1 MRFWLRNKHIWPYF
15 DAIVAYSLFSRALAC
30 ALVHKALI
38 SSPSLSQYFNR
49 YRMGKLLKLAGAA
62 LFAVSLTSAAQQ
74 ANSEYQDGFISDEL
88 FIYMHSGAGNNYRI
102 VGSINAG
109 SQVKL
114 TGEKNNGYT
123 QIIDEKDRTAWVED
137 KYVSTKPGLRHVV
150 AELNGQLASTGEQE
164 SQLKAQIASNKK
176 QLSAIQSE
184 NTELTSKIAS
194 LESELAS
201 AQSKLE
207 TQDLDV
213 MKEWFFNGGIVAGLG
228 LLAGL
233 FIPQLFGRKKSS
245 MDSWK

>member
-1 MRFWLRNKHIWPYF
+1 MGKFIK
-15 DAIVAYSLFSRALAC
+15 LAS
-30 ALVHKALI
+30 AALI
-38 SSPSLSQYFNR
+38 
-49 YRMGKLLKLAGAA
+49 
-62 LFAVSLTSAAQQ
+62 AVSLTSFAQQ
-74 ANSEYQDGFISDEL
+74 ATPELEDGFISDEL

-114 TGEKNNGYT
+114 TGEKLNGYT
-123 QIIDEKDRTAWVED
+123 QIVDDKDRTAWVED
-137 KYVSTKPGLRHVV
+137 RYVSNKPGLRHVV

-164 SQLKAQIASNKK
+164 AQFRTQIAESKK
-176 QLSAIQSE
+176 LLTAAQSQ
-184 NTELTSKIAS
+184 NIELTNKITS

-201 AQSKLE
+201 AQAKLE
-207 TQDLDV
+207 TQDMDV

-233 FIPQLFGRKKSS
+233 FLPQLFGRRKSA

>member
-1 MRFWLRNKHIWPYF
+1 MGKFIK
-15 DAIVAYSLFSRALAC
+15 LAS
-30 ALVHKALI
+30 AALI
-38 SSPSLSQYFNR
+38 
-49 YRMGKLLKLAGAA
+49 
-62 LFAVSLTSAAQQ
+62 AVSLTSFAQQ
-74 ANSEYQDGFISDEL
+74 ATPELEDGFISDEL

-114 TGEKNNGYT
+114 TGEKLNGYT
-123 QIIDEKDRTAWVED
+123 QIVDDKDRTAWVED
-137 KYVSTKPGLRHVV
+137 RYVSNKPGLRHVV

-164 SQLKAQIASNKK
+164 AQFRTQIAESKK
-176 QLSAIQSE
+176 LLTAAQSQ
-184 NTELTSKIAS
+184 NTELTNKITS

-201 AQSKLE
+201 AQAKLE
-207 TQDLDV
+207 TQDMDV

-233 FIPQLFGRKKSS
+233 FLPQLFGRRKSS

>member
-1 MRFWLRNKHIWPYF
+1 
-15 DAIVAYSLFSRALAC
+15 
-30 ALVHKALI
+30 
-38 SSPSLSQYFNR
+38 
-49 YRMGKLLKLAGAA
+49 MGKFIKLASAA
-62 LFAVSLTSAAQQ
+62 LFAVSLTSFAQQ
-74 ANSEYQDGFISDEL
+74 ATPELEDGFISDEL

-114 TGEKNNGYT
+114 TGEKLNGYT
-123 QIIDEKDRTAWVED
+123 QIVDDKDRTAWVED
-137 KYVSTKPGLRHVV
+137 RYVSNKPGLRHVV

-164 SQLKAQIASNKK
+164 AQFRTQIAESKK
-176 QLSAIQSE
+176 LLTAAQSQ
-184 NTELTSKIAS
+184 NTELTNKITS

-201 AQSKLE
+201 AQAKLE
-207 TQDLDV
+207 TQDMDV

-233 FIPQLFGRKKSS
+233 FLPQLFGRRKSS